1 MSKIIMY
8 GDVKITFPKYIEKI
22 VENVKAPDS
31 TEAYRFRLIGVNPSR
46 PSYGIYADM
55 EKLKK
60 WAERHYAECEV
71 IRYNTTPK
79 NYYVEFKLTDPVAY
93 AFEQLGIK

>member
-1 MSKIIMY
+1 MNNIYY
-8 GDVKITFPKYIEKI
+8 GDVEIKIPKYVQEIIK
-22 VENVKAPDS
+22 NVKCPDA
-31 TEAYRFRLIGVNPSR
+31 TDAYRFRLVGVNPSR

-60 WAERHYAECEV
+60 WAERYYAECTV